1 MSRVSCVLQG
11 DPLNAIC
18 QIVRY
23 SLMLSVVVLAS
34 AGIPANADTFG
45 SGESAFE
52 IEFVTIGAP
61 GNPSEGFPSFLSPSG
76 SVDYVYRMG
85 KYEISTE
92 MVMKANA
99 QSAID
104 GAPLNIWHLGSEPN
118 LPATSITWYE
128 AAQFVNWLNTSA
140 GAPPAYSFDE
150 NGEFQLWQPADAGY
164 DSDNP
169 YRNTGARYFL
179 PNMDEWHKA
188 AFYDPV
194 AGVYYDYATGSDS
207 LPDGIDFSG
216 DPDFEAVYYDGGAND
231 YPNPVDDVGLPSP
244 FGTFGQAGNVK
255 EWEESSYDLAND
267 DAQWDDRVIRGS
279 HWYGSY
285 HGLAGDQSQ
294 SNRAIRGGE

>member
-1 MSRVSCVLQG
+1 
-11 DPLNAIC
+11 
-18 QIVRY
+18 
-23 SLMLSVVVLAS
+23 
-34 AGIPANADTFG
+34 
-45 SGESAFE
+45 
-52 IEFVTIGAP
+52 
-61 GNPSEGFPSFLSPSG
+61 
-76 SVDYVYRMG
+76 
-85 KYEISTE
+85 
-92 MVMKANA
+92 
-99 QSAID
+99 
-104 GAPLNIWHLGSEPN
+104 
-118 LPATSITWYE
+118 
-128 AAQFVNWLNTSA
+128 
-140 GAPPAYSFDE
+140 
-150 NGEFQLWQPADAGY
+150 
-164 DSDNP
+164 
-169 YRNTGARYFL
+169 
-179 PNMDEWHKA
+179 MDEWHKA